1 MVKRKALNVINEDL
15 ESANSIE
22 AASNDMESSSTA
34 RTGRRRA
41 AAASAA
47 AASEDAMPGEDD
59 TTGVLAMQEKRKRI
73 SKNFNELSQLADREM
88 GNTTFSQSPNDMTQ
102 STQSVRKTSKL
113 TGKAGIIER
122 VYLKNFKCHSLLEF
136 QLHKYINFILGRNGS
151 GKSAVMDA
159 IVLCLG
165 GKTSCTGRQASA
177 KTFIKTNCDKAE
189 LSVTLKNEGI
199 DTYRH
204 DLYGSKIIIERRLNK
219 DGQSQYKIMN
229 ENHKVV
235 STKKS
240 ELDNIVEQFNIQID
254 NPVCFLNQETSKHFL
269 ASSSK
274 TDKYKLF
281 LKASQLDTMR
291 RMHEQIESER
301 KASEA
306 HIEEKSSHLPV
317 LEKEVQTLEEKYKK
331 CQSVEKL
338 RQKLSLLIKE
348 YSWASAIAW
357 EKTVENSEKEK
368 RNFDKSKEKH
378 LKKNR

>member
-1 MVKRKALNVINEDL
+1 M
-15 ESANSIE
+15 
-22 AASNDMESSSTA
+22 
-34 RTGRRRA
+34 
-41 AAASAA
+41 
-47 AASEDAMPGEDD
+47 
-59 TTGVLAMQEKRKRI
+59 
-73 SKNFNELSQLADREM
+73 
-88 GNTTFSQSPNDMTQ
+88 
-102 STQSVRKTSKL
+102 
-113 TGKAGIIER
+113 
-122 VYLKNFKCHSLLEF
+122 
-136 QLHKYINFILGRNGS
+136 
-151 GKSAVMDA
+151 
-159 IVLCLG
+159 
-165 GKTSCTGRQASA
+165 
-177 KTFIKTNCDKAE
+177 
-189 LSVTLKNEGI
+189 
-199 DTYRH
+199 
-204 DLYGSKIIIERRLNK
+204 
-219 DGQSQYKIMN
+219 
-229 ENHKVV
+229 

-269 ASSSK
+269 SSSSK

-306 HIEEKSSHLPV
+306 LIEEKSSHLPV
-317 LEKEVQTLEEKYKK
+317 LEKEVQTWEEKYKK

-378 LKKNR
+378 LKKVRIILQFIILQHNPKISITILIDR